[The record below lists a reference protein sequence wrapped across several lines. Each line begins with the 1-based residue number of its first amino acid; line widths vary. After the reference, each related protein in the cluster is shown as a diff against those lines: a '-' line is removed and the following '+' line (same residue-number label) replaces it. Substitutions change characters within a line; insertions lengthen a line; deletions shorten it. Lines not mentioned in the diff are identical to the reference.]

1 MKEEEN
7 EDDWIEMTVEC
18 PDCTKG
24 RVAHWKQSRTGKH
37 PWRYHLPCGTCKGN
51 YATTRWQPK
60 SCQIEGCDEPANH
73 KCSGV
78 FCAANGWVCEGHWKE
93 EHIGYS
99 EKGYVCINCWH
110 EVGSGGH

>member
-1 MKEEEN
+1 MKNNENEEE
-7 EDDWIEMTVEC
+7 WIEMTVEC

-24 RVAHWKQSRTGKH
+24 RVTHWKKSRADQH
-37 PWRYHLPCGTCKGN
+37 PWRYHLPCETCKGN

-60 SCQIEGCDEPANH
+60 VCQIEGCEEPANH

-78 FCAANGWVCEGHWKE
+78 FCTANGWVCKEHWKE
-93 EHIGYS
+93 ENIGYS
-99 EKGYVCINCWH
+99 TGGFVCINCWH